1 MKRSRII
8 NIKNQKGNDMAA
20 LDVTSTTDLQGTQ
33 QTQGHHHHMSMSQR
47 VDKME
52 SLIDQAVK
60 DGKLTDD
67 QATQMKKQLDD
78 IKTTLANAKTSGTPL
93 TDDQRKQIRQD
104 MQSIGKQLFSAINP
118 PQNAPAAASTASA
131 NLFSKIDANGDGN
144 IDQNE
149 FSAFMDQLK
158 NNPQSLVD
166 AFSPTAYNQQGS
178 ITIST
183 MQQSTISISA

>member
-1 MKRSRII
+1 
-8 NIKNQKGNDMAA
+8 MAA
-20 LDVTSTTDLQGTQ
+20 SDVTGTIGLQGTQ
-33 QTQGHHHHMSMSQR
+33 EAQGHHHHHMTMSQR

-67 QATQMKKQLDD
+67 QATAMKKQLDD

-93 TDDQRKQIRQD
+93 TEDQRKEVRQE
-104 MQSIGKQLFSAINP
+104 MQDIGKQLFSAINP
-118 PQNAPAAASTASA
+118 PQNTPVAAPTSSA
-131 NLFSKIDANGDGN
+131 NLFAKLDTNGNGT

-158 NNPQSLVD
+158 SNPQSLID
-166 AFSPTAYNQQGS
+166 AFSPTAYNQQGN
-178 ITIST
+178 ITVSV
-183 MQQSTISISA
+183 MQQSTISINA